1 MASETDG
8 LTGEALREETTCSC
22 GAGHGSGETHTR
34 WCAYL
39 TDSPAPIATPEEV
52 AAREAVARWMIAHSF
67 ATGHGDA
74 LDDLLGELSAAITA
88 ERSAL
93 STLKEEN
100 ERLTALSKKRG
111 RALRYYGMAHMWE
124 PGPNGEPPLA
134 VKDAG
139 RRARAA
145 LSTEP
150 TKET

>member
-22 GAGHGSGETHTR
+22 GAGHGSGETHTE

-52 AAREAVARWMIAHSF
+52 APAATKLVVAWLSDPETPAAVKAAMFTDDAARLVVRVD
-67 ATGHGDA
+67 G
-74 LDDLLGELSAAITA
+74 LLA
-88 ERSAL
+88 SAL

-124 PGPNGEPPLA
+124 PGPNG
-134 VKDAG
+134 
-139 RRARAA
+139 RRRRWQ
-145 LSTEP
+145 
-150 TKET
+150 